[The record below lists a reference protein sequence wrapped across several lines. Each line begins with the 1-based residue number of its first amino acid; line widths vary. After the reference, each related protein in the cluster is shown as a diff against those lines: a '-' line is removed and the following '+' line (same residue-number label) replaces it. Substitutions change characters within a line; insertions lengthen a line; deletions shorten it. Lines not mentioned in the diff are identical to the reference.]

1 MLFLM
6 VSELKIGTQPVGPP
20 FGEGGVVAGVEAVLD
35 EGAFWASL
43 PRRKRSNFLPILRP
57 HVNTFLLSLQGTA
70 GTLEDVGGGGARA
83 GSEMCC
89 WSSSSTMTG
98 TAVTTL

>member
-1 MLFLM
+1 M
-6 VSELKIGTQPVGPP
+6 GTQPVGPP
-20 FGEGGVVAGVEAVLD
+20 FGDGGVVGVEVELV
-35 EGAFWASL
+35 EGGFWASL

-57 HVNTFLLSLQGTA
+57 HVNTFLLSLEGTA
-70 GTLEDVGGGGARA
+70 GMLKDVGGGGVGA
-83 GSEMCC
+83 GSEVCC